1 MRNDSMSRKHT
12 RREFI
17 GTSVKTAVCIGV
29 ASKFIRSGK
38 NIFADDLKSRVVIA
52 MNPRAINNRNQCDVA
67 ETNKLFDD
75 ALYSLTGKNT
85 AVDAWGALGL
95 NAKDIVAVKVNC
107 NSWTIDL
114 SPHKALIDALCFSM
128 GAVIPLNNII
138 VYERTSGDLE
148 EGGFKQNTSNAGVRC
163 FGADEGGGF
172 DPTQRLTRILTDTC
186 TKIVNLASLKC
197 VEGDMAASIFF
208 KNHIGS
214 LLQEDMPKCHSDQ
227 DFMAEV
233 SSRPAIKNKTIL
245 NLCDGLRGTYKRGVP
260 WYWKGIVMSKDAVAG
275 EAAAI
280 GVMNEKRKVES
291 EKPLDLPESLLIA
304 DKKYKL
310 GNSDPKRIDVV
321 QLNL

>member
-1 MRNDSMSRKHT
+1 MPKKQT

-17 GTSVKTAVCIGV
+17 KTSAKTAAGIGI
-29 ASKFIRSGK
+29 ASRFLGRGGILLAG
-38 NIFADDLKSRVVIA
+38 DVKSRVIVA
-52 MNPRAINNRNQCDVA
+52 RNPKAINDRNQCDAA
-67 ETNKLFDD
+67 ETASLFDK
-75 ALYSLTGKNT
+75 ALFSLTEKNT
-85 AVDAWGALGL
+85 TADAWAALGL

-107 NSWTIDL
+107 NSWTLDL
-114 SPHKALIDALCFSM
+114 SPHKALVNALCSSM
-128 GAVIPLNNII
+128 SVVIPMNNII
-138 VYERTSGDLE
+138 IYERTTGDLE
-148 EGGFKQNTSNAGVRC
+148 EGGFKQNTLNAGVRY

-172 DPTQRLTRILTDTC
+172 DPKQRLTRIITDTC

-197 VEGDMAASIFF
+197 VESDMVGSIFF

-227 DFMAEV
+227 DFIAEV

-245 NLCDGLRGTYKRGVP
+245 NLCDGLRGTYERGVP
-260 WYWKGIVMSKDAVAG
+260 WYWGGIVMSKDPVAG
-275 EAAAI
+275 ETAAI
-280 GVMNEKRKVES
+280 GVMNEKRKTEG
-291 EKPLDLPESLLIA
+291 KNPLDLPESLRIA